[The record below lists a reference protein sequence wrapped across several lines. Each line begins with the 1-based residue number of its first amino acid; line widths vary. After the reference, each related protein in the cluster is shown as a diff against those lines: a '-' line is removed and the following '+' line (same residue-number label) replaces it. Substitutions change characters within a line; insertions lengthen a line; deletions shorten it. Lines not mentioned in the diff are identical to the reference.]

1 MSTVPVVP
9 LRDLAPLFLSPS
21 PDDTVTAH
29 QWAETGARGST
40 RLEWLEP
47 HDASRCAACGVQP
60 VGFPLGGRETAS
72 HGDLL

>member
-1 MSTVPVVP
+1 MSTVHVVP
-9 LRDLAPLFLSPS
+9 PRDLAPLFLSPS

-47 HDASRCAACGVQP
+47 DDPSRCPAGGVEP
-60 VGFPLGGRETAS
+60 
-72 HGDLL
+72 GDPSDDDRDA